1 MNIKQSV
8 AVIFLNICFLASSF
22 GQDIAAGYMYRQT
35 DGKYLVSAMILP
47 NGDTLIYMQLREFEV
62 KAPKFFASAE
72 DYKRW
77 ERYRRLAP
85 TVIPYAVEAVR
96 TYREICVATRDMS
109 NRNRKKYIKQLEN
122 KMEDQLKKSLTNL
135 SKTQGFLLIEM
146 IEKELHM
153 PFYDLVKDIK
163 GSFSAFYWNEF
174 GKIYSYQLK
183 EGYERGKDPILDAIL
198 NQHDLSYYM
207 H

>member
-1 MNIKQSV
+1 MKIKQLVLVFLFNMSLV
-8 AVIFLNICFLASSF
+8 AFGF
-22 GQDIAAGYMYRQT
+22 GQDIAPGYSFHRT
-35 DGKYLVSAMILP
+35 DGNYLVSAMLLP
-47 NGDTLIYMQLREFEV
+47 NGDTLIYLELREFEV
-62 KAPKFFASAE
+62 KAPKFFANAD

-85 TVIPYAVEAVR
+85 SVISYAVEAVK
-96 TYREICVATRDMS
+96 TYRQIEIATRDMG
-109 NRNRKKYIKQLEN
+109 NRDRKKYIKQLEN

-146 IEKELHM
+146 VEKELHT

-174 GKIYSYQLK
+174 GKLYGYQLK
-183 EGYERGKDPILDAIL
+183 EGYERGKDPILDSVL
-198 NQHDLSYYM
+198 DQHDLSYYM
-207 H
+207 Q

>member
-1 MNIKQSV
+1 MRIKQLV
-8 AVIFLNICFLASSF
+8 VWVFLNIYLVVTTF
-22 GQDIAAGYMYRQT
+22 GQEAAPGYVYRQT

-47 NGDTLIYMQLREFEV
+47 NGDTLIYMELREFEV
-62 KAPKFFASAE
+62 KSPKFFASAD

-85 TVIPYAVEAVR
+85 TVIPYAVDAVR
-96 TYREICVATRDMS
+96 TYREMNVATRDMTD
-109 NRNRKKYIKQLEN
+109 RDRKKYIKQLEN
-122 KMEDQLKKSLTNL
+122 KMEDQLKKNLTNL
-135 SKTQGFLLIEM
+135 SRTQGFLLIEM

-153 PFYDLVKDIK
+153 PFYDLVKDVK

-183 EGYERGKDPILDAIL
+183 EGYQRGKDPILDAIL

>member
-1 MNIKQSV
+1 MKIKQLV
-8 AVIFLNICFLASSF
+8 AIIFLNICFLSSSF
-22 GQDIAAGYMYRQT
+22 GQDIAPGYAYRQT

-62 KAPKFFASAE
+62 KAPKFFASAD

-96 TYREICVATRDMS
+96 TYRQMNVATRDLS
-109 NRNRKKYIKQLEN
+109 DRDRKKYIKQLEN
-122 KMEDQLKKSLTNL
+122 KMEDQLRKNLTNL
-135 SKTQGFLLIEM
+135 SRTQGFLLIEM

-153 PFYDLVKDIK
+153 PFYDLVKDVK
-163 GSFSAFYWNEF
+163 GSFSGFYWNEF

-183 EGYERGKDPILDAIL
+183 EGYIRGKDNILDAIL
-198 NQHDLSYYM
+198 DQHDLSYYM

>member
-1 MNIKQSV
+1 MKIKQLV
-8 AVIFLNICFLASSF
+8 TIIFLSICLLSASF
-22 GQDIAAGYMYRQT
+22 GQDIAPGYVYRQT
-35 DGKYLVSAMILP
+35 DGKYLVSAIILP

-62 KAPKFFASAE
+62 KSPKIFANAD

-96 TYREICVATRDMS
+96 TYREIGVATRDMS
-109 NRNRKKYIKQLEN
+109 NRDRKRYIKQLEN

-153 PFYDLVKDIK
+153 PFYDLVKDVK

-198 NQHDLSYYM
+198 DQHDLSYYM

>member
-1 MNIKQSV
+1 MNIKQLV

-22 GQDIAAGYMYRQT
+22 GQDIAPGYMYRQT

-96 TYREICVATRDMS
+96 TYREIGVATRDMS

-153 PFYDLVKDIK
+153 PFYELVKDIK

-198 NQHDLSYYM
+198 DQHDLSYYM

>member
-22 GQDIAAGYMYRQT
+22 GQDIAPGYMYRQT

-47 NGDTLIYMQLREFEV
+47 DGDTLIYMQLREFEV
-62 KAPKFFASAE
+62 KAPKFFASAD

-96 TYREICVATRDMS
+96 TYREIGVATRDMS

-153 PFYDLVKDIK
+153 PFYELVKDIK

-198 NQHDLSYYM
+198 DQHDLSYYM

>member
-1 MNIKQSV
+1 MKIKQLV
-8 AVIFLNICFLASSF
+8 AIIFLSFCFFSTTF
-22 GQDIAAGYMYRQT
+22 GQDIAPGYSYRQT
-35 DGKYLVSAMILP
+35 DGKYLVSALILP
-47 NGDTLIYMQLREFEV
+47 DGDTLIYMQLREFEV
-62 KAPKFFASAE
+62 KAPKFFASAD

-96 TYREICVATRDMS
+96 TYREIGVATRDMS
-109 NRNRKKYIKQLEN
+109 NRSRKKYIKQLEN

-153 PFYDLVKDIK
+153 PFFELVKDVK

-183 EGYERGKDPILDAIL
+183 EGYERGKDHILDAIL
-198 NQHDLSYYM
+198 DQHDLSYYM

>member
-1 MNIKQSV
+1 MKIKQLV
-8 AVIFLNICFLASSF
+8 TIIFLSICLLSASF
-22 GQDIAAGYMYRQT
+22 GQDIAPGYVYRQT
-35 DGKYLVSAMILP
+35 DGKYLVSAIILP

-62 KAPKFFASAE
+62 KSPKNFANAD

-96 TYREICVATRDMS
+96 TYREIGVATRDMS
-109 NRNRKKYIKQLEN
+109 NRDRKRYIKQLEN

-153 PFYDLVKDIK
+153 PFYDLVKDVK

-198 NQHDLSYYM
+198 DQHDLSYYM

>member
-1 MNIKQSV
+1 MKINQLAAI
-8 AVIFLNICFLASSF
+8 ILLNTCLLAPSF
-22 GQDIAAGYMYRQT
+22 GQDIAPGYMYRQT

-47 NGDTLIYMQLREFEV
+47 DGDTLIYLQLREFEV
-62 KAPKFFASAE
+62 KAPKFFASAD

-96 TYREICVATRDMS
+96 TYREIGVATRDMS
-109 NRNRKKYIKQLEN
+109 NRDRKKYIKQLEN
-122 KMEDQLKKSLTNL
+122 KMEDQLRKSLTNL

-153 PFYDLVKDIK
+153 PFYDLVKDVK

-183 EGYERGKDPILDAIL
+183 EGYERGKDPIVDAIL
-198 NQHDLSYYM
+198 DQHDLSYYM

>member
-1 MNIKQSV
+1 MNIKQLV
-8 AVIFLNICFLASSF
+8 AIIFLNICFLASSF

-96 TYREICVATRDMS
+96 TYREIGVATRDMS

-198 NQHDLSYYM
+198 NQHDFSYYM